1 MTRAAAVVRDN
12 EQDERY
18 EVVLEDGRVGGYTQY
33 GRRPGLIAFVHT
45 EIDERLE
52 GQGLGGTL
60 IRGALEEARAA
71 GMAVLPF
78 CAFVNGYMQRHP
90 EYADLVPEAYR
101 AEFEL

>member
-1 MTRAAAVVRDN
+1 MTQAAAVVRDN
-12 EQDERY
+12 EHDERY
-18 EVVLEDGRVGGYTQY
+18 EVVLEDGRVAGFTQY

-45 EIDERLE
+45 EIDGRLE

-60 IRGALEEARAA
+60 IRGALDDARAA

-78 CAFVNGYMQRHP
+78 CEFVNGYVKRHP

-101 AEFEL
+101 TEFDL